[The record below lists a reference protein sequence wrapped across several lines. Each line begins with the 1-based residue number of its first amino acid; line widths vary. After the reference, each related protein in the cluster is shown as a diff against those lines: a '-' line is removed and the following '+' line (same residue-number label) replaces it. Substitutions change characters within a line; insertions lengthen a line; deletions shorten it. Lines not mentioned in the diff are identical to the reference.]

1 MPSIGLG
8 IHEIALENYRIC
20 KLYMNMMKVLG
31 RQFNGDVIKINKSQE
46 VKCNLEMCQ
55 KKTFYQEEEQDE
67 SKTIGFTNSDDITLL
82 LQ

>member
-46 VKCNLEMCQ
+46 VKCNLPGVG
-55 KKTFYQEEEQDE
+55 TGRVQDDWVY
-67 SKTIGFTNSDDITLL
+67 KLR
-82 LQ
+82 